1 MKEFI
6 ATYGSTIIYA
16 VLTALAGFLG
26 MQLKKLYEK
35 YVNDKTKEAVVRTC
49 VKAAE
54 QLYHDLDGPEKLRK
68 AQELGVPVLTEDEF
82 LALLDAPEEDKTV

>member
-54 QLYHDLDGPEKLRK
+54 QL
-68 AQELGVPVLTEDEF
+68 TTTWT
-82 LALLDAPEEDKTV
+82 APRSCARRRRASGRCWRRRGSPSPSWR